1 MKTVLIAALF
11 VVVVAAVGFG
21 AYQFGQQTGLTE
33 AQNIRS
39 EFFASRTGTTGNP
52 QGGQGGQGGAAQTG
66 QGGTNVRSQAT
77 RPVAAGTIKS
87 IQGQVMEVTQQD
99 GTTVTVALSGQTQ
112 IQKITAG
119 AATDLQVGQYVSI
132 QGVQATGQVN
142 AQVIQISPSA
152 Q

>member
-11 VVVVAAVGFG
+11 IVVVAAVGFG
-21 AYQFGQQTGLTE
+21 AYQYGQQTGLTE

-39 EFFASRTGTTGNP
+39 EFFASRTGTGATS
-52 QGGQGGQGGAAQTG
+52 QGGPGGQGGAAQTA
-66 QGGTNVRSQAT
+66 QGGTNVRSQAG
-77 RPVAAGTIKS
+77 RPVASGTIKS

-112 IQKITAG
+112 IQKIAAG
-119 AATDLQVGQYVSI
+119 AAGDLQVGQHVSVT
-132 QGVQATGQVN
+132 GVQATGQVN
-142 AQVIQISPSA
+142 AQIIQISPTA